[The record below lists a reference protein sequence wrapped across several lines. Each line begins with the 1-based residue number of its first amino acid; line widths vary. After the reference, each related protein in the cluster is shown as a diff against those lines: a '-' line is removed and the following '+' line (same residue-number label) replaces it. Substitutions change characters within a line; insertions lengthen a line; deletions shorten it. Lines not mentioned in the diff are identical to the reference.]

1 MESLESKLDRLSQ
14 DQRKEVEDFVDFL
27 ISRSGNTTIPVS
39 TSSPPPLQN
48 IPPPL
53 LTLQEPVHIMEDPPF
68 RTQDILDSEETPLPV
83 RNEEPESP
91 FTEIMAGRDDAITH
105 DYMDYG
111 QFEEQSSPATEAVK
125 KVKKKLI
132 AREAEDKPMHLLDW
146 VD

>member
-14 DQRKEVEDFVDFL
+14 NQRNEVEDFVDFL
-27 ISRSGNTTIPVS
+27 IFRSGNTTIPVS
-39 TSSPPPLQN
+39 TSSPPLQN
-48 IPPPL
+48 IAPLL
-53 LTLQEPVHIMEDPPF
+53 LTLQEPIHIMENPPF

-91 FTEIMAGRDDAITH
+91 FTEIMAGSDDAITH

>member
-1 MESLESKLDRLSQ
+1 MESLESKLERLSP

-27 ISRSGNTTIPVS
+27 ISRSGNATISVN
-39 TSSPPPLQN
+39 TSSPRLHN
-48 IPPPL
+48 GAPPPL
-53 LTLQEPVHIMEDPPF
+53 TMEEPVHIPENPPF
-68 RTQDILDSEETPLPV
+68 TVHVPLNREETPPSV
-83 RNEEPESP
+83 RNEEPAPP
-91 FTEIMAGRDDAITH
+91 FSEIAAGIDNAITH

-132 AREAEDKPMHLLDW
+132 AREAEDKSKHLLDW